1 MATLVNVCQRMIS
14 IWSIWYTD
22 RYSLSTLSPLKRVH
36 FIIWKHLM
44 RKEYM
49 VILMYHY
56 SHRFVQH
63 ASADIFLQ
71 RYLRHCKRQTQG
83 WKSSSNGVERIFSF
97 PCSLPYWMPALLK
110 TAKNILQAS
119 WKTCWQKG
127 KKSERMVQMDESI
140 RKQLEKPQTWFCKYF
155 PKRIQNVG
163 EKEIADRQL
172 VYDFKDG
179 RSHEAVA
186 QMTAARMIEEHGSG
200 CSQLVFIPVPASSVR
215 KNEIRY
221 MDFCRG
227 YVNSQEL

>member
-14 IWSIWYTD
+14 MWSIWYTD

-44 RKEYM
+44 WKGYM

-63 ASADIFLQ
+63 ASSDIFLQ

-97 PCSLPYWMPALLK
+97 PCSLPYWMPALLR
-110 TAKNILQAS
+110 TAKNILRAS
-119 WKTCWQKG
+119 WKNLQTEG

-140 RKQLEKPQTWFCKYF
+140 RKQLEKPQTWFCKYCLLYTS
-155 PKRIQNVG
+155 PSPR
-163 EKEIADRQL
+163 D
-172 VYDFKDG
+172 
-179 RSHEAVA
+179 
-186 QMTAARMIEEHGSG
+186 
-200 CSQLVFIPVPASSVR
+200 
-215 KNEIRY
+215 
-221 MDFCRG
+221 
-227 YVNSQEL
+227 

>member
-1 MATLVNVCQRMIS
+1 MATVVNVCQRMIS
-14 IWSIWYTD
+14 MWSIWYTD

-44 RKEYM
+44 RKGYM

-97 PCSLPYWMPALLK
+97 PWSLPYWMPALLR
-110 TAKNILQAS
+110 TAKNILRAS

-140 RKQLEKPQTWFCKYF
+140 RKQLEKPQTWFC
-155 PKRIQNVG
+155 
-163 EKEIADRQL
+163 
-172 VYDFKDG
+172 
-179 RSHEAVA
+179 S
-186 QMTAARMIEEHGSG
+186 
-200 CSQLVFIPVPASSVR
+200 
-215 KNEIRY
+215 
-221 MDFCRG
+221 
-227 YVNSQEL
+227 